1 MSENLPITTPADL
14 RAWEA
19 RMKVERNW
27 GRMKCI
33 RALDLS
39 YDRFMRLRNGRWIP
53 AHVGLAMSALTVG
66 LQPYKQPE

>member
-1 MSENLPITTPADL
+1 
-14 RAWEA
+14 
-19 RMKVERNW
+19 MKVERNW